1 MVSWGGLRVKR
12 CKTRDVH
19 VPTAPSKPPHLVSS
33 SVTLAP
39 TGVGGGRWWG
49 GVLLPVPGQRGTLAP
64 RPLAVWVHPC
74 SFRQLSPP
82 HIRTPAFPQSPLPHQ
97 STKTSPSLG
106 HREKAGRPPGLGRG
120 MQISLGTEQDFP
132 GEGNHLVFEGAA
144 GHRPKALGT
153 GSGQAQAPS
162 KDSWAVSKAC
172 EHMAWPCLA
181 HTDGRADT
189 HPTHQGGGRQPDST
203 PTPHPQPEHS
213 PEDNSALHPP
223 GWPRGSTCTGP
234 HPPPRTCPRPLQEPG
249 QVRGGEP

>member
-1 MVSWGGLRVKR
+1 M
-12 CKTRDVH
+12 
-19 VPTAPSKPPHLVSS
+19 
-33 SVTLAP
+33 
-39 TGVGGGRWWG
+39 
-49 GVLLPVPGQRGTLAP
+49 LLPVPGQRGTLAP